1 VATAIIGCCAAV
13 VACIV
18 CRIIVTIV
26 KDTMNSAAMDIKKP
40 EASSS
45 YRCISSQ
52 IRAGLWW

>member
-1 VATAIIGCCAAV
+1 
-13 VACIV
+13 
-18 CRIIVTIV
+18 
-26 KDTMNSAAMDIKKP
+26 MNSAAMDIKKP